1 MATRSG
7 RRGFLNLL
15 GLGGAGTLLAGAG
28 QIARAQAP
36 QSPAPNKGGPA
47 PGTFFRGTSA
57 KGDFQ
62 EALGLAIQAAQQ
74 SAPGADRM
82 VEWTFAGASG
92 RHGGIAGFNELTVA
106 ILAKIS

>member
-7 RRGFLNLL
+7 RRRFLGRL
-15 GLGGAGTLLAGAG
+15 GLGGAGTLLVGAG

-47 PGTFFRGTSA
+47 PGTFRGTSA

-106 ILAKIS
+106 ILAKIT